1 MVVNIAGGV
10 IDVAVRPDLSGF
22 NSALNA
28 GLNSA
33 LRIGASFG
41 VAFGAATAFSEIIS
55 LGNDLTNTLNTMQ
68 SVSSATASEM
78 AAVSARAKELG
89 NDTSLFNTSA
99 TDAAA
104 AMTELAKGGFSVQ
117 QAMDG
122 AKGTLQLAAAAGI
135 DAASAATIQ
144 SQALQAFGLS
154 ADYAATA
161 ADVLANAANAS
172 SAEITDISA
181 GLQQSGAVANQF
193 GLTLEDTSASLGVL
207 ANAGIA
213 GSDAGTLLKS
223 ALLALTD
230 QGKPAQAAIKELGLT
245 VYDAQGQFVGMSSL
259 FGQLDTAAASMTP
272 ELYQAAT
279 ATLFGSDAMRLAGV
293 AAEQGQVGYDKMRD
307 AIDRQGA
314 AAEVAAAK
322 SKGLP
327 GAMAAIQNSAETLAL
342 ELYDLIDGPMESFG
356 RDAAEKLSGATDG
369 IVDGFKSVGSTVAP
383 VVGVLGTAATAIASL
398 PGPVLAATAALVALK
413 VTGLGAGFLGAM
425 SATSAASYRFTQA
438 MAAQVIAANLA
449 GNSMT
454 RVGAATAV
462 AGARMATAAGSMLTA
477 FGGPWM
483 IGIVAA
489 GAAIYALNGEFNKAE
504 KQQDLLAGSSAKMA
518 TAQRDVAKAFQDSQ
532 GAISDGV
539 TGAIGV
545 QFDTFIEKQNQLAS
559 TAPGSFAIFKA
570 AGQDIAGWFSGVAE
584 AGTDALNAQEK
595 VAGEAEAMKGA
606 FDRTGL
612 SAEELA
618 AKLTSSDSEFAT
630 FAAVLRNSGEGG
642 AEAADAMREMREQVE
657 YAEAT
662 AKNTSPGFYD
672 LSTAVGILGDE
683 ASTADER
690 VNALKT
696 ALDVLSGKEIP
707 LSDAVQKYNDTIRN
721 IGDTKPESVDASKG
735 IGDALVNADSGAV
748 NTQLENGSKLRD
760 QLTDLRDETINVTNA
775 TIAAALAQGKTL
787 PEAQAEARNAIA
799 SNQTSLLN
807 LGSQYQLTQTQIEAM
822 AQAEGL
828 LPEEIIMLASL
839 AGSDDVA
846 LQLEV
851 LGGMLKGVGQPIDI
865 PVEMLDEDARRR
877 IIELGGSVEE
887 NINGKPGIVRIS
899 APNEEALRAIREVDN
914 AAESAAR
921 ERTAKISVNFA
932 IENPDAVNK
941 AIREAEQTTGRRV
954 NRGQFADGGRL
965 PTTGPGTST
974 TDGILGVTSAGQPI
988 ANVDAGEWIINRGSS
1003 EQYNRELAMIN
1014 AGTFPKLPG
1023 FQGGGVVSGM
1033 TDWVNKYVPGLSM
1046 TSGLRN
1052 TDSGYHSTGNAAD
1065 FSNGSGNTPEQLALA
1080 EAISEA
1086 YPDSLELIYDDP
1098 SFAGQEIKNGARV
1111 DSSFYDGA
1119 GDHTNHVHWAMSAP
1133 PSLDRA
1139 PGGVG
1144 VASQAPLSERDQI
1157 AQDIIDEG
1165 KRRGISANGIKA
1177 ALMTGL
1183 AESDLQNLDY
1193 GDRDSVGVFQQR
1205 DNGAWGTAE
1214 DRMNPTRA
1222 AGMFY
1227 EQLAKFDY
1235 ESMDAAAAAQRVQQ
1249 SGFADGSNYAAR
1261 AAEADAILSA
1271 AESRGASYGSDG
1283 GEVSDG
1289 KTGFEGAANSK
1300 WAEKDKLALDSALVA
1315 IRQAKEDRDA
1325 VYVNDKKTQ
1334 ADREQADLKVQKA
1347 EQKVRDLEAKRD
1359 TPNMVKGDA
1368 PAPDAPE
1375 LVGNMT
1381 DDEISL
1387 KSAELAVEKARL
1399 ARNEA
1404 YAKDGATDDEKLDA
1418 DLSLQRAKN
1427 ALDAERKTQAEGGSS
1442 SGGSSG
1448 GYSASDPVD
1457 LIGNVAKSFVTGQL
1471 NDALGVF
1478 GISSDMGAIG
1488 ALITGIA
1495 NYKPADIPGGESA
1508 TGLKQLFG
1516 QPFVDELGKAAGVN
1530 PDAPFDPN
1538 EWLKRMG
1545 DQVRIPTVLRDSGGP
1560 LLNGMAA
1567 LNLSGDTEHV
1577 YTGKQNSDMFKELA
1591 DIRNAVGNKGGG
1603 GSLDLSEFTK
1613 QVDRLAENATRPNV
1627 TYQTDSIAAAMREDR
1642 VRQTRQSLTY
1652 SRR

>member
-1 MVVNIAGGV
+1 MVPIAGGV

-22 NSALNA
+22 NSALNT

-33 LRIGASFG
+33 LKIGASFG
-41 VAFGAATAFSEIIS
+41 VAFGAATAFQEIIT

-89 NDTSLFNTSA
+89 NDISLSNTSA

-104 AMTELAKGGFSVQ
+104 AMTELAKGGFTVQ

-193 GLTLEDTSASLGVL
+193 GLTIEDTAATLGVL
-207 ANAGIA
+207 SNAGIA

-230 QGKPAQAAIKELGLT
+230 QGKPAQAAIEELGLT
-245 VYDAQGQFVGMSSL
+245 VYDAQGQFVGMSAL

-293 AAEQGQVGYDKMRD
+293 AAEQGQVGYDKMHT
-307 AIDRQGA
+307 AIERQGA

-342 ELYDLIDGPMESFG
+342 EIYDLIDGPMEQYAREG
-356 RDAAEKLSGATDG
+356 AEKLTGASGG
-369 IVDGFKSVGSTVAP
+369 IIDAFKTVGSTLAP
-383 VVGVLGTAATAIASL
+383 VVGVLGSAATAVAAL

-413 VTGLGAGFLGAM
+413 VTGLGAGFMGAM
-425 SATSAASYRFTQA
+425 TATSAASYRFTQA

-449 GNSMT
+449 GSSMS

-462 AGARMATAAGSMLTA
+462 AGARIATAATSMVTA

-483 IGIVAA
+483 IAIVAA

-504 KQQDLLAGSSAKMA
+504 KQQNLLTASS
-518 TAQRDVAKAFQDSQ
+518 TAMSLAQKDVAKAFQESQ

-539 TGAIGV
+539 LGAVGV
-545 QFDTFIEKQNQLAS
+545 QFDTLIKQQEELAS
-559 TAPGSFAIFKA
+559 TAPGSMAIFKA

-584 AGTDALNAQEK
+584 AGTDALNAQEANAAGAENM
-595 VAGEAEAMKGA
+595 VAA
-606 FDRTGL
+606 FKRTGL
-612 SAEELA
+612 SAEDLA
-618 AKLTSSDSEFAT
+618 SKVSGTNSEFQT
-630 FAAVLRNSGEGG
+630 FAAVLRSSGDGG
-642 AEAADAMREMREQVE
+642 PEAAAKIQEMRDEFIRTRE
-657 YAEAT
+657 I
-662 AKNTSPGFYD
+662 AKNVTPGFYD
-672 LSTAVGILGDE
+672 MATAIKTLGDE
-683 ASTADER
+683 SATSEDR
-690 VNALKT
+690 VNAIMT
-696 ALDVLSGKEIP
+696 ALDVMSGKQIP
-707 LSDAVQKYNDTIRN
+707 LSDAVQKYNDTIRE
-721 IGDTKPESVDASKG
+721 TVDATAEAIDPTRG
-735 IGDALVNADSGAV
+735 FGEALVGVNGAV
-748 NTQLENGSKLRD
+748 NTQTENGAKLRD
-760 QLTDLRDETINVTNA
+760 TMRDLARDTANVTEA
-775 TIAAALAQGKTL
+775 TIAAALEQGDSLPAAQDK
-787 PEAQAEARNAIA
+787 ARAAIA
-799 SNQTSLLN
+799 GNEQALLSLAN
-807 LGSQYQLTQTQIEAM
+807 TYGVPISKIREM
-822 AQAEGL
+822 SEAEGL
-828 LPEEIIMLASL
+828 LPEQIIMLASL
-839 AGSDDVA
+839 EGSGTVTEQLKAIGGLLGEVGKPLDIEITA
-846 LQLEV
+846 LS
-851 LGGMLKGVGQPIDI
+851 
-865 PVEMLDEDARRR
+865 DEAKAK
-877 IIELGGSVEE
+877 IIELGGTVETD
-887 NINGKPGIVRIS
+887 INGKPGIVRIS
-899 APNEEALRAIREVDN
+899 APTQEALDAIRAIDASVRGIPDKQVMVTIDT
-914 AAESAAR
+914 AL
-921 ERTAKISVNFA
+921 TAKAQRDFNRNGVQGPVAPVLI
-932 IENPDAVNK
+932 PDK
-941 AIREAEQTTGRRV
+941 AT
-954 NRGQFADGGRL
+954 GGRL
-965 PTTGPGTST
+965 PTTGPGTGVV
-974 TDGILGVTSAGQPI
+974 DGILGVTSAGKPI
-988 ANVDAGEWIINRGSS
+988 ANVDAGEWIVNRNSS
-1003 EQYNRELAMIN
+1003 EEYDRELAMIN

-1023 FQGGGVVSGM
+1023 FKGGGVVGGM
-1033 TDWVNKYVPGLSM
+1033 TEWVNKYVPGLTM

-1052 TDSGYHSTGNAAD
+1052 TDDGYHSTGNAAD
-1065 FSNGSGNTPEQLALA
+1065 FSNGSGNTPEQLSLA

-1098 SFAGQEIKNGARV
+1098 NFAGQEIKNGSRV

-1119 GDHTNHVHWAMSAP
+1119 GDHTNHVHWAMSSP
-1133 PSLDRA
+1133 PSLDKA
-1139 PGGVG
+1139 PGSVG

-1165 KRRGISANGIKA
+1165 KRRGITPNGIKA

-1183 AESDLQNLDY
+1183 AESDLQNLEY

-1235 ESMDAAAAAQRVQQ
+1235 ENMDAAAAAQRVQQ
-1249 SGFADGSNYAAR
+1249 SGYADGSNYAAR
-1261 AAEADAILSA
+1261 AAEADAILAA
-1271 AESRGASYGSDG
+1271 AESRGSSYGADVAD
-1283 GEVSDG
+1283 VSDG

-1300 WAEKDKLALDSALVA
+1300 WAEKDKLALDSARIA
-1315 IRQAKEDRDA
+1315 IRQAQEDRDA
-1325 VYVNDKKTQ
+1325 AYVNDKKTQ
-1334 ADREQADLKVQKA
+1334 ADREQADKKVEKA

-1359 TPNMVKGDA
+1359 TPNMVKGSKSDA

-1381 DDEISL
+1381 DDQISL

-1404 YAKDGATDDEKLDA
+1404 YAKDGATEEDKLDA

-1442 SGGSSG
+1442 KSGSSSG
-1448 GYSASDPVD
+1448 GASDPVD

-1495 NYKPADIPGGESA
+1495 NYKPADIPGGEAA

-1516 QPFVDELGKAAGVN
+1516 TSFVDEIGKAAGVN

-1591 DIRNAVGNKGGG
+1591 DIRHAVGSKGSGQ
-1603 GSLDLSEFTK
+1603 SLDMGEFTK
-1613 QVDRLAENATRPNV
+1613 QVDRLAENASRPNV
-1627 TYQTDSIAAAMREDR
+1627 TYNTDSIAAAMREDR